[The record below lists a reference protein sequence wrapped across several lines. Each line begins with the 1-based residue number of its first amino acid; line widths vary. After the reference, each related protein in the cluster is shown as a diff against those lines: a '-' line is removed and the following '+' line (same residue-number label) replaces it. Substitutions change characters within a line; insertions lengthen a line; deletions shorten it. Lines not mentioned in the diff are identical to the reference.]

1 MKKII
6 PYGRQF
12 ISREDIRY
20 VSRSLKKDMITSGN
34 EVLKFEKE
42 IQKYLKCRYS
52 TACSSGT
59 SALFLSLLSIGIK
72 KNDII
77 IMPSINFVASYN
89 ISKILGAKVYLA
101 DVDKFSGQMS
111 PENVIDVCKKFK
123 LKKVKA
129 LIVMYNGG
137 YPKNSEKFFKLKKK
151 LNCFIIE
158 DACHALGAEY
168 RFNRKMLKIGSC
180 KHSDICTFS
189 LHPLKTI
196 TTGEGGIVT
205 TNSKALNQK
214 IKKLRSLGIQKSL
227 NKHWDYDVRL
237 TGFNFRLTDFQC
249 SLGISQLK
257 KIKIFIQRRSQIAK
271 KYNFAFKKLNQLNI
285 PHYVNNYKSSHHLY
299 LINLKKHNMKK
310 KEDFMKYMIRN
321 KILTQYHYKPVYKFK
336 NFEGKYLSKNAE
348 IYYKSTISL
357 PIFYKLSS
365 KEQNYVINKVNS
377 FFNN

>member
-123 LKKVKA
+123 
-129 LIVMYNGG
+129 
-137 YPKNSEKFFKLKKK
+137 
-151 LNCFIIE
+151 
-158 DACHALGAEY
+158 
-168 RFNRKMLKIGSC
+168 
-180 KHSDICTFS
+180 
-189 LHPLKTI
+189 TI
-196 TTGEGGIVT
+196 
-205 TNSKALNQK
+205 
-214 IKKLRSLGIQKSL
+214 
-227 NKHWDYDVRL
+227 
-237 TGFNFRLTDFQC
+237 FNF
-249 SLGISQLK
+249 S
-257 KIKIFIQRRSQIAK
+257 
-271 KYNFAFKKLNQLNI
+271 
-285 PHYVNNYKSSHHLY
+285 
-299 LINLKKHNMKK
+299 
-310 KEDFMKYMIRN
+310 
-321 KILTQYHYKPVYKFK
+321 
-336 NFEGKYLSKNAE
+336 
-348 IYYKSTISL
+348 
-357 PIFYKLSS
+357 
-365 KEQNYVINKVNS
+365 
-377 FFNN
+377 

>member
-77 IMPSINFVASYN
+77 VMPSINFVASYN
-89 ISKILGAKVYLA
+89 VSKILGAKVYLA

-137 YPKNSEKFFKLKKK
+137 CPKNSENFFKLKKK

-168 RFNRKMLKIGSC
+168 KFNRKMLKIGSC
-180 KHSDICTFS
+180 RHSDICAFS

-214 IKKLRSLGIQKSL
+214 IKKLRSLGIQKSS
-227 NKHWDYDVRL
+227 NKHWDYDVRI

-257 KIKIFIQRRSQIAK
+257 KIKIFIQRRNQIAK

-285 PHYVNNYKSSHHLY
+285 PHYVNNYRSSHHLY

-310 KEDFMKYMIRN
+310 KENFMKYMIRN